1 MRDLVTNAIMKAIVE
16 YGVSL
21 SALLEHCLRSD
32 TSTER
37 ERDPDEYERGLVAT
51 LVEVVCDRSLVVSLR
66 IVTKALRSL

>member
-16 YGVSL
+16 YGVAL
-21 SALLEHCLRSD
+21 SALEHCLTSD

>member
-1 MRDLVTNAIMKAIVE
+1 MKAIVE
-16 YGVSL
+16 YGVAL

-51 LVEVVCDRSLVVSLR
+51 LVEVVCDRSLVV
-66 IVTKALRSL
+66 ALWITVSSSPLVECGAISVF